1 MTRPADIFPSLH
13 LRIEHWLFDLPES
26 LGGRPLRLVATPLR
40 YLYALLRDL
49 ARGDLGLRAMS
60 LVYSTL
66 FAIVPVVAVAF
77 SVLKAFGYHRELEPV
92 LYEFL
97 RPLGAQASE
106 LTAKIMEFVDN
117 VQGTLLGTIGFVFLL
132 VTVFGMIQKVEESLN
147 FVWHV
152 ERPRSIAR
160 RMTEY
165 VVVMLVVP
173 ALSVFAMVTLA
184 SFEASEA
191 VARLSGLAT
200 GGAGGS
206 SRSHLAPYAMTI
218 ALFAFVYVYMPN
230 TRVRPWPAVVG
241 TLFGGVLWAAVGAL
255 FARVVVYSAKAA
267 IVYAGFAVVL
277 LFLLWLHVS
286 WLIVLL
292 GAQLSFYVQH
302 PEHLRTG
309 HADIPMTGA
318 LRERLALSVMFLLGE
333 RFVDGGARW
342 TVNTLADRLDV
353 PGDGA
358 RRRRLRT
365 RGTRP
370 GAHGGGRFADAG
382 PRSRRHHARMRSST
396 RSATRCRIR
405 AARSRD
411 RCQPPTRRRRSP
423 TMRCARAC
431 GGRTLR
437 DLVRRRRE
445 ASAASVAR
453 ERHFLDQDRARADA
467 AAQVH
472 VRAHVDDARGTCP

>member
-26 LGGRPLRLVATPLR
+26 LGGRPLRMVATPLR

-77 SVLKAFGYHRELEPV
+77 SVLKAFGFHRELEPV

-97 RPLGAQASE
+97 RPLGAQAGE
-106 LTAKIMEFVDN
+106 FTAKIMEFVDN
-117 VQGTLLGTIGFVFLL
+117 VQGTLLGTVGFVFLL
-132 VTVFGMIQKVEESLN
+132 FTVFGMIQKVEEALN

-184 SFEASEA
+184 SFEASEV
-191 VARLSGLAT
+191 VAKLSGLAT
-200 GGAGGS
+200 GSADGS
-206 SRSHLAPYAMTI
+206 ERSSLAPYAITI

-230 TRVRPWPAVVG
+230 TRVRPWPAAAG
-241 TLFGGVLWAAVGAL
+241 ALFGGLLWAAVGAL
-255 FARVVVYSAKAA
+255 FTRIVVYSAKAA

-318 LRERLALSVMFLLGE
+318 LRERLAISVMFLLGE
-333 RFVDGGARW
+333 RFIDGGARW

-353 PGDGA
+353 PATVLGEVVSDLEAHDLVLTAEDDSIMPA
-358 RRRRLRT
+358 RDLDAITVASIFDAIRHEVPDPRRPEP
-365 RGTRP
+365 RP
-370 GAHGGGRFADAG
+370 VASADATAKTADDAL
-382 PRSRRHHARMRSST
+382 RAST
-396 RSATRCRIR
+396 
-405 AARSRD
+405 
-411 RCQPPTRRRRSP
+411 Q
-423 TMRCARAC
+423 
-431 GGRTLR
+431 GRTLR
-437 DLVRRRRE
+437 DLVRP
-445 ASAASVAR
+445 
-453 ERHFLDQDRARADA
+453 
-467 AAQVH
+467 
-472 VRAHVDDARGTCP
+472 GGKT

>member
-1 MTRPADIFPSLH
+1 
-13 LRIEHWLFDLPES
+13 
-26 LGGRPLRLVATPLR
+26 
-40 YLYALLRDL
+40 
-49 ARGDLGLRAMS
+49 
-60 LVYSTL
+60 
-66 FAIVPVVAVAF
+66 
-77 SVLKAFGYHRELEPV
+77 
-92 LYEFL
+92 
-97 RPLGAQASE
+97 
-106 LTAKIMEFVDN
+106 
-117 VQGTLLGTIGFVFLL
+117 
-132 VTVFGMIQKVEESLN
+132 MIQKVEESLN

-200 GGAGGS
+200 GSGSGS

-230 TRVRPWPAVVG
+230 TRVRPWPAAVG
-241 TLFGGVLWAAVGAL
+241 TLFGGLLWAAVGAL

-318 LRERLALSVMFLLGE
+318 LRERLAISVMFLLGE
-333 RFVDGGARW
+333 RFIDGGARW

-353 PGDGA
+353 PATVLGDVVSALEAHDLVLTAEDDSVMPA
-358 RRRRLRT
+358 RDLDAITVASIFDAIRHEVPDPRRPEP
-365 RGTRP
+365 RP
-370 GAHGGGRFADAG
+370 VASADATAKIADEAL
-382 PRSRRHHARMRSST
+382 RAST
-396 RSATRCRIR
+396 
-405 AARSRD
+405 
-411 RCQPPTRRRRSP
+411 Q
-423 TMRCARAC
+423 
-431 GGRTLR
+431 GHTLR
-437 DLVRRRRE
+437 DLVRPGGK
-445 ASAASVAR
+445 A
-453 ERHFLDQDRARADA
+453 
-467 AAQVH
+467 
-472 VRAHVDDARGTCP
+472 

>member
-1 MTRPADIFPSLH
+1 LTRPAEIFPSLH
-13 LRIEHWLFDLPES
+13 RRIEHWLFDLPES
-26 LGGRPLRLVATPLR
+26 LGGKPLRMVATPLR
-40 YLYALLRDL
+40 YIYALLRDL
-49 ARGDLGLRAMS
+49 VRGDLGLRAMS

-97 RPLGAQASE
+97 LPLGAQASE

-132 VTVFGMIQKVEESLN
+132 FTVFATIQKVEEALN

-160 RMTEY
+160 RVTEY

-173 ALSVFAMVTLA
+173 ALAVFAMVTLA

-191 VARLSGLAT
+191 VAKLSGLAT
-200 GGAGGS
+200 GSAGGG
-206 SRSHLAPYAMTI
+206 RSNLAPYAMTI

-230 TRVRPWPAVVG
+230 TRVRAWPAAAG
-241 TLFGGVLWAAVGAL
+241 ALFGGFLWAAMGAL
-255 FARVVVYSAKAA
+255 FTRIVIYSAQTA

-318 LRERLALSVMFLLGE
+318 LRERLAISVMFLLGE
-333 RFVDGGARW
+333 RFIDGGARW

-353 PGDGA
+353 PATVLGEVVSALEAHDLVLTAEDDSLLPA
-358 RRRRLRT
+358 RDLDAITVASIFDAIRHEVPDPRRPKP
-365 RGTRP
+365 RP
-370 GAHGGGRFADAG
+370 VVSADATAKIADDAL
-382 PRSRRHHARMRSST
+382 RAST
-396 RSATRCRIR
+396 
-405 AARSRD
+405 
-411 RCQPPTRRRRSP
+411 Q
-423 TMRCARAC
+423 
-431 GGRTLR
+431 GRTLR
-437 DLVRRRRE
+437 ELVRP
-445 ASAASVAR
+445 
-453 ERHFLDQDRARADA
+453 
-467 AAQVH
+467 
-472 VRAHVDDARGTCP
+472 GTQA